1 MQVTKSAI
9 VDFNI
14 PCGVI
19 IRQDTELDDGKTVS
33 NMVDV
38 TTVDELTYV
47 RDALDKALYV
57 MERAHK

>member
-1 MQVTKSAI
+1 MQVTKRAI

-38 TTVDELTYV
+38 TDG
-47 RDALDKALYV
+47 
-57 MERAHK
+57 